1 MSNPKKKKNTITSK
15 KIAVLENKLQR
26 SLADYSNLEKRI
38 EKQRQLFV
46 TLATVGIVSKMVDIL
61 DDLYLA
67 HKHLKDPGLKITI
80 KKFSR
85 ILEEQGLKEIKAK
98 GQEFNAKS
106 MDCVDVATGKQDH
119 VISIRKKGYTLNDHV
134 IRPAQVVVG
143 RQIKN

>member
-1 MSNPKKKKNTITSK
+1 MPNPKNKKNIATAK
-15 KIAVLENKLQR
+15 KISLLEDKLKR

-46 TLATVGIVSKMVDIL
+46 TLATVGIVSKMIDIL

-67 HKHLKDPGLKITI
+67 HRHLKDSGLKITI
-80 KKFSR
+80 NKFYK
-85 ILEEQGLKEIKAK
+85 ILEDQGLKEIKAK
-98 GQEFNAKS
+98 GQEFNPKS
-106 MDCVDVATGKQDH
+106 MDCVNVATGKQDH
-119 VISIRKKGYTLNDHV
+119 VVSIRKRGYTLNNHV

>member
-1 MSNPKKKKNTITSK
+1 MSK
-15 KIAVLENKLQR
+15 KISLLEDKLKR

-61 DDLYLA
+61 DDLYLT
-67 HKHLKDPGLKITI
+67 HQHLKDSGLKITI
-80 KKFSR
+80 NKFKK
-85 ILEEQGLKEIKAK
+85 ILEDQGLKEIKAK
-98 GQEFNAKS
+98 GLEFDPKS

-119 VISIRKKGYTLNDHV
+119 IVSIRKRGYTLNNHV